1 MTAAGAGRVL
11 AAMAL
16 LAALGSPMQS
26 QANDGEPAPPPRA
39 GAPAEHVIADRL
51 DLRVRP
57 AAVKAPRFAHAQS
70 PASRSPAIR
79 LEPRKSLIEQGI
91 EGSREALIACQQGA
105 YPGATVSA
113 SAVKVAGGDAQPD
126 HCYRF

>member
-1 MTAAGAGRVL
+1 MADGRRLV
-11 AAMAL
+11 AMAL
-16 LAALGSPMQS
+16 LAAIGAPMHS
-26 QANDGEPAPPPRA
+26 QANDGEPPPRA
-39 GAPAEHVIADRL
+39 EAPADQVIADRL
-51 DLRVRP
+51 DLRLRP

-79 LEPRKSLIEQGI
+79 LEPRKSLIEQGV

-113 SAVKVAGGDAQPD
+113 SAVKVAGGEAQPD

>member
-1 MTAAGAGRVL
+1 VKTARVGGL
-11 AAMAL
+11 AVTAL
-16 LAALGSPMQS
+16 LVSMQS
-26 QANDGEPAPPPRA
+26 HAANDGAPGSPVR
-39 GAPAEHVIADRL
+39 HVSADRL
-51 DLRVRP
+51 DLRVP
-57 AAVKAPRFAHAQS
+57 PSAATAPLFARAQG
-70 PASRSPAIR
+70 PASRSPPIR

-113 SAVKVAGGDAQPD
+113 SAVKVAGGEAQPD